1 MKSPLKSLI
10 ILINVDIKGDEPML
24 RIMISD
30 DEINICN
37 LIKSMIDWNQ
47 MGLELVAMTQNGLST
62 YDKIVELHPDIVITD
77 IKMPVMD
84 ELEVIK
90 RTREENIDV
99 KYIVISGFSDFKYAY
114 TALKYGVEDFLLKPI
129 DENELRASLEKTI
142 LSIMSSKARTN
153 AEYVPAFRS
162 KDAYLK
168 VRRIFVTSF
177 FSGLQQCFTNDI
189 NKINSE
195 FYFSFSDGLFQLI
208 QLIINEQGTN
218 SSKRQLMVEKLMEQI
233 SSLCFDVEYV
243 EGPCNVSFLLNYS
256 SANATAVDAIFNF
269 LPSRIF
275 QESLSYT
282 LCIGTP
288 CSMLEKMDTSVIEL
302 KRIAESRIVFR
313 SKKILRSRD
322 VPGLDKSP
330 QTVKVDLNMP
340 EFEKALEI
348 MDFDR
353 FDNLISEFINDRS
366 SQIIRFTPGL
376 AYIFLCNVCSASAE
390 LFNRIFPDDEISW
403 DSDILSDSLYSSCSF
418 DEIKVHVLNEI
429 HEMGASVQR
438 KRGSMTKKLMIVKK
452 YVNDHYTEHIE
463 LDDVAKLVYLSPAYL
478 GKLFKQKTGMC
489 FSDYVLQVRMD
500 AAKEMLRDME
510 YNISE
515 IAVKLGYREA
525 RYFSKFFKKYT
536 GVNPSDYR
544 KLYQI

>member
-1 MKSPLKSLI
+1 M
-10 ILINVDIKGDEPML
+10 
-24 RIMISD
+24 
-30 DEINICN
+30 
-37 LIKSMIDWNQ
+37 
-47 MGLELVAMTQNGLST
+47 
-62 YDKIVELHPDIVITD
+62 
-77 IKMPVMD
+77 
-84 ELEVIK
+84 
-90 RTREENIDV
+90 
-99 KYIVISGFSDFKYAY
+99 
-114 TALKYGVEDFLLKPI
+114 EDFLLKPI